1 MRSGL
6 VTAKESMRFPWAFF
20 LLEVEIRNLYDLIW
34 KVDIHDTGRF
44 TKTDGKTMD

>member
-1 MRSGL
+1 MRRG
-6 VTAKESMRFPWAFF
+6 VDKAKEPIRFPWALF

-44 TKTDGKTMD
+44 TKTEGKAMD